1 MVTALSQKELFDGV
15 HSYFSKNLK
24 NIILSDI
31 RLKEYVV
38 NYAEVV
44 KRSTSGATFYLARKK
59 MKSIMVHKTKAISNN
74 GVWFFGHWL
83 INVLYKRWIEIFSNE
98 IFSHQERDTACCL
111 REDQAGCVQ
120 TQKSECKSADGH
132 NPPRTESLSK
142 LGPHKWVK

>member
-74 GVWFFGHWL
+74 GV
-83 INVLYKRWIEIFSNE
+83 
-98 IFSHQERDTACCL
+98 
-111 REDQAGCVQ
+111 
-120 TQKSECKSADGH
+120 
-132 NPPRTESLSK
+132 
-142 LGPHKWVK
+142 